1 MRDIVRELAALSV
14 LAGFIMMIG
23 AWSMVLGG

>member
-1 MRDIVRELAALSV
+1 MKDIIREVAALSV
-14 LAGFIMMIG
+14 LSGLVFVVS